1 MFPTST
7 MLLSD
12 LSFLSYFVM
21 ELSEFIRYY
30 TRACVDVD
38 DITRFSEIVR
48 DFEHTAIEYDYDAY
62 AALLQRDD
70 ISEAKKAVI
79 NELLGEFDEG
89 IAF

>member
-1 MFPTST
+1 

-21 ELSEFIRYY
+21 ELAEFIRYY
-30 TRACVDVD
+30 TRAFVDVE
-38 DITRFSEIVR
+38 DITLFTEIVR
-48 DFEHTAIEYDYDAY
+48 DFEHGAIEYDYDAY

-70 ISEAKKAVI
+70 ISTAKKAVV

-89 IAF
+89 ITF